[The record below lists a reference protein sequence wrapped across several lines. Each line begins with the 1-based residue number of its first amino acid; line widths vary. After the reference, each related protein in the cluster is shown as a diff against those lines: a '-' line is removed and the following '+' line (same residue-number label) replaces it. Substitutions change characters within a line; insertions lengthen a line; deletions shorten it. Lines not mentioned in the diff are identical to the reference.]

1 MVTCFEKKKS
11 LIFPYACRTLEL
23 TKRNMSPAA
32 SDFESSALQAVVP
45 GFKAWQDQKFREIE
59 KNQEGANF
67 LKAFLGSGALNFSD
81 ESGSVQFDPRTGAFS
96 GTPKNP
102 QGWGFSLN
110 PMMQSA
116 SIRKGPFELSG
127 GLNNA
132 PLNNAPGYGPTFEE
146 QMNAFTDQK
155 QKPWGMIGF
164 KFGGRP
170 QEETQPNATFPEEKP
185 RGSREFANP
194 EVEKLL
200 TKVTSP
206 YYSGAN
212 KYDPSTW

>member
-1 MVTCFEKKKS
+1 MLK
-11 LIFPYACRTLEL
+11 L

-32 SDFESSALQAVVP
+32 TGFKSSVLQAVSP
-45 GFKAWQDQKFREIE
+45 GFNAWQEQKFSGIK
-59 KNQEGANF
+59 KNQEGVNF
-67 LKAFLGSGALNFSD
+67 LRSFIGSGALNFSD
-81 ESGSVQFDPRTGAFS
+81 DTGSIQLDPRTGAFS
-96 GTPKNP
+96 ATPKNP
-102 QGWGFSLN
+102 QGWGFAIN
-110 PMMQSA
+110 PLMQSA

-132 PLNNAPGYGPTFEE
+132 PLNMAPGYGPTNKE
-146 QMNAFTDQK
+146 QMNAFTDPK

-170 QEETQPNATFPEEKP
+170 QAETQPNTPSYEEQQSGV
-185 RGSREFANP
+185 RAFASP

-206 YYSGAN
+206 YYSGAD
-212 KYDPSTW
+212 KYDPATW